1 MLGAT
6 AWSGDQFL
14 NWGWR
19 VPFFLSIILVG
30 IGLWIR
36 LGILETPV
44 FQKLLNLN
52 RIERA
57 PIVEVIKKQR
67 KEVFLSALLRM
78 AFGQKTHL
86 TAFSRGLLM
95 MLTQEPAQSLS
106 ALDAPLAIEFAS
118 SMARWMDGDPGDVH
132 PAALEMDE
140 K

>member
-1 MLGAT
+1 
-6 AWSGDQFL
+6 
-14 NWGWR
+14 